1 MPPSSQIKIFG
12 KIYNVKYK
20 ADPKELQTVAAYVD
34 SKMQELSNNASVKS
48 STLDLAILT
57 ALNIAQEYLELKRE
71 TRANHE
77 MLEERTERLV
87 RRMTEALKANEA
99 KVRSSDNS

>member
-34 SKMQELSNNASVKS
+34 SKMQELSNTASAKT

-57 ALNIAQEYLELKRE
+57 ALNIAQEYLGLKRE
-71 TRANHE
+71 TKVNHE
-77 MLEERTERLV
+77 ALEERTERLV
-87 RRMTEALKANEA
+87 RRMTESLKGSKSKSPEP
-99 KVRSSDNS
+99 R